1 LVLYYL
7 SKNYKKFL
15 TNQLTMHP
23 EQIEFNKS
31 RDFSETL
38 TISFAF
44 IKQNFKGFFKTIL
57 FLVGPLLLINA
68 ILSGIYLQN
77 MFDVNSII
85 AGNRFPSEIFSPIY
99 FLIIIFSIVA
109 NIMLVGIAY
118 EYIILYEKKG
128 LNNFTIN
135 DVWNAFVADLG
146 LIVSTF
152 FFLIGVLILFGFA
165 FAIIS
170 LLLSLLGLVGAV
182 LIGIIFLV
190 TFFLLGPPLVFLISA
205 IYPIRIRERIG
216 NVAAFTKAY
225 YLTKANFG
233 STWLIIFIS
242 YLIVI
247 VLALVLAIPA
257 AIFGGMAAMHSVD
270 DASSMSSL
278 LLTAVNVVSTF
289 GGSLVNSLLFIIIGF
304 HYFSINEKENGD
316 GLLDRI
322 NQIGQHNENNDDITI

>member
-1 LVLYYL
+1 
-7 SKNYKKFL
+7 
-15 TNQLTMHP
+15 MHP

-57 FLVGPLLLINA
+57 FLVGPILLINA

-77 MFDVNSII
+77 MFDINSIM
-85 AGNRFPSEIFSPIY
+85 AGNRFPSEVFSPIY

-165 FAIIS
+165 FALIS
-170 LLLSLLGLVGAV
+170 LLLSLLGAVGVA
-182 LIGIIFLV
+182 LLFIIFLV

-216 NVAAFTKAY
+216 NVAAFSKAY
-225 YLTKANFG
+225 NLTKANFG
-233 STWLIIFIS
+233 GTWVIIFIS
-242 YLIVI
+242 YLIII
-247 VLALVLAIPA
+247 VLALVLTIPA
-257 AIFGGMAAMHSVD
+257 AIVGGMAAMHSVN
-270 DASSMSSL
+270 DASSVSSL
-278 LLTAVNVVSTF
+278 LLTVVNIVSTF
-289 GGSLVNSLLFIIIGF
+289 GGSLVNALLFIIIGF

>member
-1 LVLYYL
+1 
-7 SKNYKKFL
+7 
-15 TNQLTMHP
+15 MHP

-152 FFLIGVLILFGFA
+152 FFLIGVLVLFGFA
-165 FAIIS
+165 FALIS
-170 LLLSLLGLVGAV
+170 LLLSLLGPVGAV
-182 LIGIIFLV
+182 LLGIIFLV
-190 TFFLLGPPLVFLISA
+190 TFFLLGPPLFFLISA

-216 NVAAFTKAY
+216 NIAAFTKAY
-225 YLTKANFG
+225 NLTKANFG
-233 STWLIIFIS
+233 GTWLIIFIS
-242 YLIVI
+242 YLIII

>member
-1 LVLYYL
+1 
-7 SKNYKKFL
+7 
-15 TNQLTMHP
+15 MHP
-23 EQIEFNKS
+23 EQIEFNKA

-57 FLVGPLLLINA
+57 FLVGPILLVNA

-77 MFDVNSII
+77 VFDVNSII
-85 AGNRFPSEIFSPIY
+85 EGNRFPSEVFSPIY

-109 NIMLVGIAY
+109 NIMLVGVAY

-152 FFLIGVLILFGFA
+152 FFLIGALILFGFA
-165 FAIIS
+165 FALIS
-170 LLLSLLGLVGAV
+170 LLLSLLGPVGVVLLV
-182 LIGIIFLV
+182 IIFLV

-216 NVAAFTKAY
+216 NLAAFSKAY
-225 YLTKANFG
+225 NLTKANFG
-233 STWLIIFIS
+233 STWVIIFIS
-242 YLIVI
+242 YLII
-247 VLALVLAIPA
+247 LVLALLLAVPA
-257 AIFGGMAAMHSVD
+257 AIFGGMATMHSVD
-270 DASSMSSL
+270 DASNVSSL
-278 LLTAVNVVSTF
+278 FLTVVNVVSTF
-289 GGSLVNSLLFIIIGF
+289 GGSLVNALLFIIIGF
-304 HYFSINEKENGD
+304 HYFSVNEKENGD